1 MTRKDKNKRRIEH
14 AQEKV
19 NLGFFHKS
27 AKANWKIIF
36 FSIFSFILL
45 AHLIY
50 ISIIV
55 FSKDNGLSVYGVTR
69 TNSISFDQEVNLNGD
84 QLTLEEDIIRMKAI
98 DQTKIDQSYVNQK
111 IIIQNARETDGKD
124 YLWVA
129 QIISVDEENKTLKI
143 SVVQYYTET
152 EAISFEEVKA
162 IYDGSVNIFG
172 KMIYVSSQIEGYI
185 FVTIASII
193 LSISLYYGFIKTKKT
208 IT

>member
-19 NLGFFHKS
+19 NLGFFYKS
-27 AKANWKIIF
+27 AKTNWKIIF
-36 FSIFSFILL
+36 FSIFSVILL

-55 FSKDNGLSVYGVTR
+55 FSKDNGLSVYGATR
-69 TNSISFDQEVNLNGD
+69 TKSISFDQEFHLNGD

-111 IIIQNARETDGKD
+111 IIIQNAREADGKD

-143 SVVQYYTET
+143 SVVQQYYTET
-152 EAISFEEVKA
+152 EAISFEEVKG
-162 IYDGSVNIFG
+162 IYDGPVNIFG
-172 KMIYVSSQIEGYI
+172 KMIYVSSQTEGYI
-185 FVTIASII
+185 FVTIASIL
-193 LSISLYYGFIKTKKT
+193 LSISFYYGFIKTRKQ
-208 IT
+208 